1 MSKRAP
7 DVAVLTANRLQDGI
21 VVYLAVD
28 GRWVESIEGAL
39 VARSP
44 DEAHAL
50 QEQGARDAALNL
62 VVEPYLAEVADA
74 GGRLVPARMRE
85 RVRVEGPSILDDV
98 PGYSPSPRAG
108 APSPRATPTSPE
120 APTARGEGRGEG
132 QGHAPTSVSLAAPH
146 PNPLPASGERG
157 LPAEAA

>member
-7 DVAVLTANRLQDGI
+7 GVAILTANRLQDGI
-21 VVYLAVD
+21 VVYLAAD
-28 GRWVESIEGAL
+28 GRWIESIEGAL

-74 GGRLVPARMRE
+74 GGRPVPARMRE

-98 PGYSPSPRAG
+98 PGYSPSPRA
-108 APSPRATPTSPE
+108 TPTSPR
-120 APTARGEGRGEG
+120 APSARGEGRGEG
-132 QGHAPTSVSLAAPH
+132 QTPTPTPPAAAAPH

-157 LPAEAA
+157 PSVEAA